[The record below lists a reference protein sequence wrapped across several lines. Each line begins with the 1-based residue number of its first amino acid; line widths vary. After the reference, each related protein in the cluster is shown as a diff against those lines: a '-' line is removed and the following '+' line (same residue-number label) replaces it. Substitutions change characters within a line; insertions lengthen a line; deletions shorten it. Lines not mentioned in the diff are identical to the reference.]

1 MNRNNYTAGCSWFFY
16 LTHES
21 AYQVRWFVTANG
33 MWIFFLKKV
42 FGSNFEMVAM
52 STAPYMH
59 HEGIHKFQETVPIEM
74 LLKVQ
79 IFLFGNLLLLDTVA

>member
-1 MNRNNYTAGCSWFFY
+1 
-16 LTHES
+16 
-21 AYQVRWFVTANG
+21 
-33 MWIFFLKKV
+33 
-42 FGSNFEMVAM
+42 MVAM